1 LFSQLT
7 STPGIIVAEFVERQ
21 IGNGKVEIYNRQ
33 TLRATMHHLNLV
45 AIGGGTGLS
54 NLLCGLKHYLGAPE
68 VVSSRGFGGY
78 TLEDLTAIVSVADDG
93 GSSGRLR
100 EEFDILAPGDIRN
113 CMVGLADDEKLL
125 TRLFRYRFPGEGA
138 LGGHNVGNL
147 LLTALTSV
155 TGNFLEAIRCS
166 SELLGIKARILPST
180 LAKVGLVAELDDGTI
195 IRGQHKITKGVRPI
209 SRLRLDPSDCLP
221 LKDALEA
228 IEEADLIV
236 IGPGSLFTSLI
247 PNLLVKGIPEA
258 IMRSPAKKLFVCNL
272 LTEPGETNG
281 YSAEDHIQR
290 LLAYFTKQVFDLV
303 LVNYWPIS
311 EATYQRYHADGMRQ
325 VRVKEPGDVHA
336 ERGMGSLVLA
346 QGRYQVPVLH
356 RDLVDEKETGSHHR
370 GKLAGAIFEA
380 YELLATERLD
390 RFCYKGK
397 FR

>member
-1 LFSQLT
+1 M
-7 STPGIIVAEFVERQ
+7 
-21 IGNGKVEIYNRQ
+21 YY
-33 TLRATMHHLNLV
+33 LNLV

-54 NLLCGLKHYLGAPE
+54 NLLGGLKYYLGASE
-68 VVSSRGFGGY
+68 AVSNTGFGVY
-78 TLEDLTAIVSVADDG
+78 RLEDLTAIVSVADDG

-100 EEFDILAPGDIRN
+100 EEFDILPPGDIRN

-125 TRLFRYRFPGEGA
+125 TRLFRYRFPGEGG

-166 SELLGIKARILPST
+166 SELLGIKAKILPST

-195 IRGQHKITKGVRPI
+195 VRGQHKITKVVRPI

-221 LKDALEA
+221 LKEALEA
-228 IEEADLIV
+228 IHGADLIV

-247 PNLLVKGIPEA
+247 PNLLVRGIPEA

-281 YSAEDHIQR
+281 YSVEDHIER

-303 LVNYWPIS
+303 VVNNWPIS
-311 EATYQRYHADGMRQ
+311 EATYRRCRADGMGQ
-325 VRVKEPGDVHA
+325 VWVKEPGDLHA
-336 ERGMGSLVLA
+336 ERGIGSLVLD
-346 QGRYQVPVLH
+346 QGRYQVPVLY
-356 RDLVDEKETGSHHR
+356 RDLVDERETVRHHR
-370 GKLAGAIFEA
+370 GKLAGAVFEA
-380 YELLATERLD
+380 YELLAAERLD
-390 RFCYKGK
+390 RFRCKGK
-397 FR
+397 FP